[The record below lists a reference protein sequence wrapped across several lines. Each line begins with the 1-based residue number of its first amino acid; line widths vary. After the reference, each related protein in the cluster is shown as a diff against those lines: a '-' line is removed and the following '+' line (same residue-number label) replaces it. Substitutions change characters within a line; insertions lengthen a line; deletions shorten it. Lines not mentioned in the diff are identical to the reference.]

1 MNEIMLSQSIFV
13 LRETKAQFS
22 NPAVMWSTGKDSTVM
37 LDLCR
42 QAFFGTVPF
51 PVIHIDTGWKF
62 PEIYAFRDFVTKEW
76 NLDLRV
82 VRSPRAGKISP
93 RSGMKHSDCCQE
105 LKTNALR
112 RYIEAEEIDG
122 LIVSIRRDEHYVRNA
137 ERLVSPRDKEMQ
149 WKFVREKRA
158 DEGGDSPFVSLQD
171 VVLWEY
177 VEHDWGEDYHHARIH
192 PYLVSPP
199 WSESDVWRY
208 VKEYEVPCNPLYR
221 SDYVATRYPQWAGM
235 RFRSLGCEPCTSP
248 VRSNASTID
257 QILQELEETTVPER
271 DGRAQDKESEQV
283 MRKLRALGYF

>member
-1 MNEIMLSQSIFV
+1 MDERMVNHSIFV
-13 LRETKAQFS
+13 LRETKAQFK

-37 LDLCR
+37 LHLCR
-42 QAFFGTVPF
+42 QAFFGAVPF

-62 PEIYAFRDFVTKEW
+62 PEIYAFRDFVTKTW

-82 VRSPRAGKISP
+82 IRSPLAGSVSP
-93 RSGMKHSDCCQE
+93 TSGMKRSDCCQE

-112 RYIEAEEIDG
+112 RYIDAEGIDG

-137 ERLVSPRDKEMQ
+137 ERLVSPRDKDMH
-149 WKFVREKRA
+149 WKFIQEKQA
-158 DEGGDSPFVSLQD
+158 GEAGDSPFISLQD
-171 VVLWEY
+171 VVLWEH
-177 VEHDWGEDYHHARIH
+177 VEHEWGENYHHARIH

-199 WSESDVWRY
+199 WSESDVWQY
-208 VKEYEVPCNPLYR
+208 IKEHDVPWNPLYR
-221 SDYVATRYPQWAGM
+221 SDYVSRSYPQWDGM

-248 VRSNASTID
+248 VFSKASTVD
-257 QILQELEETTVPER
+257 EILRELDETTVPER